1 MPIRGRVVKRVF
13 EKSPKGDVYKGLLRK
28 VRWGKTYEY
37 KLIKRSHWIDEETL
51 EKIAQEVSK
60 NRVITPTYLAEK
72 FDIKVSTARKLLR
85 SLVEKGVLKEIKD
98 VSDNQLR
105 IYVNASK

>member
-51 EKIAQEVSK
+51 DKIAQELSK

-72 FDIKVSTARKLLR
+72 FNIKVSTARKLLR
-85 SLVEKGVLKEIKD
+85 KLTEKGVLKEVEG